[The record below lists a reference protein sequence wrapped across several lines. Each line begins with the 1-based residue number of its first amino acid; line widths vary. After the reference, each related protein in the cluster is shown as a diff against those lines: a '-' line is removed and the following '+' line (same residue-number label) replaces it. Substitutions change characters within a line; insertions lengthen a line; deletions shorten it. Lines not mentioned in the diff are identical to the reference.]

1 MAPRPAS
8 ANPCVAKPL
17 TRKLGRLVTLTPDE
31 IAILDELQSATRV
44 IRRNREIITE
54 GRKYDVLLILMDG
67 VAIRARILHDGRRQI
82 LNIALPGD
90 FIGFPGTFSQ
100 RALYSISALSDCVIA
115 PVPFPRLLG
124 LFDSKPKLAA
134 AIFWSF
140 ACEAAMYAEHVIDI
154 GRRSALER
162 IAHFLL
168 ELLTRL
174 QVIGLA
180 DERSF
185 RMPLTQELIG
195 DALGLSV
202 PHVNRT
208 LRKLRN
214 DELVSIEE
222 HLVIIKDVE
231 ALSALADFEGSYLDQ
246 FRLPEVTVGL

>member
-1 MAPRPAS
+1 MPRRPTTTTLR
-8 ANPCVAKPL
+8 VATPL
-17 TRKLGRLVTLTPDE
+17 TRKLSRLVTLAPDE
-31 IAILDELQSATRV
+31 VGMLDDLQSATRV
-44 IRRNREIITE
+44 VRRNREIVSE
-54 GRKYDVLLILMDG
+54 GRKYDALLILIDG
-67 VAIRARILHDGRRQI
+67 VSIRSRILHDGRRQI
-82 LNIALPGD
+82 LNVALPGD
-90 FIGFPGTFSQ
+90 FIGFPSNFFQ
-100 RALYSISALSDCVIA
+100 RALYSITALSDCVVA
-115 PVPFPRLLG
+115 PVAFPRLLS
-124 LFDSKPKLAA
+124 LFDSQPRLAA

-140 ACEAAMYAEHVIDI
+140 ACEAAMYAEHLIDV

-162 IAHFLL
+162 VAHFLL

-208 LRKLRN
+208 LRQLRD

-222 HLVIIKDVE
+222 HVVIINDVE
-231 ALSALADFEGSYLDQ
+231 ALSALADFNRSYLEP
-246 FRLPEVTVGL
+246 FRLPT